1 MAELHKMRT
10 HVQLREHDL
19 LNTETSDYPGTFVG
33 IDDSWSQEKF
43 VKAFQVGIV
52 SLDEMNMEFDM
63 IGLNPAI
70 ANAIRRILLAEVPS
84 MAPDRVYLYN
94 NTSIIQDEVLAHR
107 IGLVPFKIDPR
118 MFEYRDKDSD
128 GSPEDTVEFELKIKC
143 TKNPHASKDA
153 ATPDELYRNHV
164 VYTKHL
170 KWIPLGSQAELFTD
184 NPPRP
189 VHDDIILAK
198 LRPGHEIDLKLH
210 CTKGTGKDHAKFSP
224 VATASYRL
232 LPRITLLR
240 EVEGE
245 RAERLKGSFSE
256 GVIELE
262 ETDDGR
268 KVAKVANARI
278 DTCSRNVFR
287 YDDLKDAVELTRV
300 KDHFIFSVEST
311 GALPPDVLVAESIKA
326 LMGKCQLFLS
336 ELERIESGS

>member
-1 MAELHKMRT
+1 MDHLHKLRT
-10 HVQLREHDL
+10 TLEMREHDL
-19 LNTETSDYPGTFVG
+19 MNTETSDYPGTFHGV
-33 IDDSWSQEKF
+33 DDSWSQKKF
-43 VKAFQVGIV
+43 EKAFKVGIV
-52 SLDEMNMEFDM
+52 YLDDERMEFDM

-70 ANAIRRILLAEVPS
+70 ANAIRRILLSEVPT
-84 MAPDRVYLYN
+84 MAPDKVYMYN

-118 MFEYRDKDSD
+118 MFEYRDKGTE

-143 TKNPHASKDA
+143 TKNPHAPKDA
-153 ATPDELYRNHV
+153 CTPDELYRDHI

-170 KWIPLGSQAELFTD
+170 KWIPLGSQAEIFASC
-184 NPPRP
+184 PPKP

-210 CTKGTGKDHAKFSP
+210 CMKGLGRDHAKFSP

-232 LPRITLLR
+232 LPQITLLR

-245 RAERLKGSFSE
+245 QAERLKGSFSE
-256 GVIELE
+256 GVIDIE
-262 ETDDGR
+262 ETGDGR
-268 KVAKVANARI
+268 KVAKVANARV

-287 YDDLKDAVELTRV
+287 FEDLKDAVELTRV

-311 GALPPDVLVAESIKA
+311 GALPPNVLVTEAIKV
-326 LMGKCQLFLS
+326 LMGKCQLFLG
-336 ELERIESGS
+336 EIEQVESGS